1 LIRFV
6 AVFSAS
12 KSQRVDQAYAR
23 VCGAFGGFSRR
34 GRRTLAHALGRRHR
48 LGEQSMPVDTRPAI
62 PFALPRTSRS
72 GARRQ
77 RLLRWAATAVTL
89 LTALIAILL
98 VAAAAVV
105 LGIT

>member
-1 LIRFV
+1 
-6 AVFSAS
+6 
-12 KSQRVDQAYAR
+12 
-23 VCGAFGGFSRR
+23 
-34 GRRTLAHALGRRHR
+34 
-48 LGEQSMPVDTRPAI
+48 MPVDTRPAI